1 MPRPL
6 HLAFALLLAVTVTT
20 ATATATEIIAPPGT
34 TLEQAVEQVQRASG
48 GKVLKA
54 DSVRVGRYVIYRIK
68 MLTPDGHVRVVQV
81 RTEPKEKH

>member
-1 MPRPL
+1 MLRLPR
-6 HLAFALLLAVTVTT
+6 LALVLLLAAAMTT
-20 ATATATEIIAPPGT
+20 ATAEEIIAPPGT

-54 DSVRVGRYVIYRIK
+54 DSVRVGRYVIYRVK

-81 RTEPKEKH
+81 RTESKEKR